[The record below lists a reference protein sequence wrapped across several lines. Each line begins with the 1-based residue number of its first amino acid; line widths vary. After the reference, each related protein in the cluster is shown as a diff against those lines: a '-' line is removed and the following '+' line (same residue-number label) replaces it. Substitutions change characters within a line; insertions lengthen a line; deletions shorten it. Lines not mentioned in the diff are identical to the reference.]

1 MVKPNKDSAV
11 LDVICIASI
20 DTTLGDLVLS
30 NRSHWTGLEFIW
42 LLPNQLKTFAEVAC
56 NSEMTVGMS
65 VAHENGLCHQ
75 HNLQYDLFY
84 IHKVGQ

>member
-30 NRSHWTGLEFIW
+30 NRSHWTRLEFIW
-42 LLPNQLKTFAEVAC
+42 LLPNQLKTFAEVTC
-56 NSEMTVGMS
+56 NSEMTVVMS
-65 VAHENGLCHQ
+65 AAHENGLCRQ
-75 HNLQYDLFY
+75 HSLEYHFFAF
-84 IHKVGQ
+84 IK